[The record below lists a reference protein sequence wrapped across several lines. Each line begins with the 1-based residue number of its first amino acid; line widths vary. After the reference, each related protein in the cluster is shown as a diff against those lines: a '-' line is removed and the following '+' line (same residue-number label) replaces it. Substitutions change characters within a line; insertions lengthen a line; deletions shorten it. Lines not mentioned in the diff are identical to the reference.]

1 MSVQNSILKSMFY
14 GVVAVKRKIN
24 KPVFIKLD
32 DKLFDLAL
40 HIYFNYGF
48 DKLPYDIRPMLT
60 NITSSV
66 EFLGNVYY
74 IVKTNMTAYVN
85 SMPVEINAYPNVKSD
100 DIFEVISCDLSQSET
115 KKIADSITVDKT
127 LAQMIVDKIN
137 ADNLIFDDACK
148 NECKNCSCIKQKIKN
163 DVERNLEGVYYG

>member
-14 GVVAVKRKIN
+14 GVVALKRHIN
-24 KPVFIKLD
+24 RPIFIKLD

-40 HIYFNYGF
+40 RIYFNYGF

-66 EFLGNVYY
+66 ESVGNVYY

-85 SMPVEINAYPNVKSD
+85 SKSVEINAYLGVKDD
-100 DIFEVISCDLSQSET
+100 DIFENIITDMNKSEIA
-115 KKIADSITVDKT
+115 KITDSITVDKT

-148 NECKNCSCIKQKIKN
+148 NECKNCSCIKRKIKN
-163 DVERNLEGVYYG
+163 DVERNLGGVYHG

>member
-1 MSVQNSILKSMFY
+1 MGVQNSILKSMFY
-14 GVVAVKRKIN
+14 GVVAAKRKIN
-24 KPVFIKLD
+24 KPIFIKLD

-48 DKLPYDIRPMLT
+48 DKLPYGIRPILT

-66 EFLGNVYY
+66 ELGNVYY

-85 SMPVEINAYPNVKSD
+85 SKSVEINVYPGVKDD
-100 DIFEVISCDLSQSET
+100 DIFEVISCDLSQSEI
-115 KKIADSITVDKT
+115 KKITDSIVVDKT

-137 ADNLIFDDACK
+137 ADDLIFDDACK
-148 NECKNCSCIKQKIKN
+148 NECKNCSCVKRKIKN
-163 DVERNLEGVYYG
+163 DVERNLGGVYHG